1 MSLNEQMKYLY
12 DLTYLQEKNN
22 QYLIDNF
29 NLLRANELNYISE
42 AEMNQKKL
50 EIETEYNRL
59 NKEQKLSNNQKEDKT
74 LQTSNLYTNKV
85 SNIPKDRREMTA
97 AEYENKL
104 RVNAPLINELRGK
117 INSPNL
123 GLKNS
128 NNYKSL
134 MPKENEWKIVT
145 DKKGNVKSPS
155 KRGYHLTAQGRREKA
170 ERELMTFNDPK
181 YNQVS
186 NVPTLNRYSTLK

>member
-1 MSLNEQMKYLY
+1 
-12 DLTYLQEKNN
+12 
-22 QYLIDNF
+22 
-29 NLLRANELNYISE
+29 
-42 AEMNQKKL
+42 
-50 EIETEYNRL
+50 
-59 NKEQKLSNNQKEDKT
+59 
-74 LQTSNLYTNKV
+74 
-85 SNIPKDRREMTA
+85 MTA